1 MAVLTLLRAVR
12 RRIRCELRTE
22 GLHQFDFRSGRCI
35 YCGSKSPR
43 AVNATELRPHHRVA
57 TPGGAKA
64 GWLARVTKN
73 TRAIASRLKT
83 TAR

>member
-1 MAVLTLLRAVR
+1 VPVLTFLRAVR

-35 YCGSKSPR
+35 YCGSKRPR
-43 AVNATELRPHHRVA
+43 AVGAKELRPHGVGTA
-57 TPGGAKA
+57 GGGKA
-64 GWLARVTKN
+64 GWFARVTKN
-73 TRAIASRLKT
+73 TRAVATRLKT

>member
-1 MAVLTLLRAVR
+1 MPVFTLLRAVR

-35 YCGSKSPR
+35 NCGSKSPR
-43 AVNATELRPHHRVA
+43 AVGAIELRPRNRVA
-57 TPGGAKA
+57 TPGGGKA
-64 GWLARVTKN
+64 TWLARVTKN
-73 TRAIASRLKT
+73 TRAIASRFKA